1 MSASTHARRNRP
13 RGMIEQAEPPQNVS
27 ILFRIGRQMSSTP
40 ALGAVGGTF
49 QPRKRVTDM
58 LRMFFDTAS
67 RIGWEAC
74 AMVGVTLAIILFVG
88 FTAEMII
95 QARKHA
101 NRT

>member
-1 MSASTHARRNRP
+1 
-13 RGMIEQAEPPQNVS
+13 
-27 ILFRIGRQMSSTP
+27 
-40 ALGAVGGTF
+40 
-49 QPRKRVTDM
+49 M

-101 NRT
+101 RHG